1 MQGLNAFK
9 DNTILAL
16 MLYIR
21 YGIVN
26 ILLILTQEHAD
37 LPINGGKKIKQCFNL
52 GITWKLRRFKF
63 DQ

>member
-52 GITWKLRRFKF
+52 GIT
-63 DQ
+63 